1 MPYAAWKE
9 VTFPFDY
16 GFHFGISKNDLSAH
30 FGLEI
35 YIFKDELRHAL
46 PFLHFFHIKMRWSPV
61 LIQTTTLFFVQK
73 YKSWI
78 VCPAN
83 SWKATRGGA
92 RQVNE

>member
-1 MPYAAWKE
+1 MSYDPHEKKS
-9 VTFPFDY
+9 
-16 GFHFGISKNDLSAH
+16 HFLLIMVFISVLAKKYAH
-30 FGLEI
+30 FSLEI

-46 PFLHFFHIKMRWSPV
+46 PFLHFFHIKLRWSPV

-78 VCPAN
+78 VCPEN

-92 RQVNE
+92 RQVIE